1 MARLEDLNLTN
12 DSVGEDI
19 DYANLPPQDPN
30 YDHMNEAFDD
40 PGCPNAP
47 GVIGDVGASLPVA
60 ASRLIH

>member
-12 DSVGEDI
+12 EPIGDDV
-19 DYANLPPQDPN
+19 DYADLPPQDAN

-40 PGCPNAP
+40 PSCPNAP
-47 GVIGDVGASLPVA
+47 GVMGEVGASLAVS